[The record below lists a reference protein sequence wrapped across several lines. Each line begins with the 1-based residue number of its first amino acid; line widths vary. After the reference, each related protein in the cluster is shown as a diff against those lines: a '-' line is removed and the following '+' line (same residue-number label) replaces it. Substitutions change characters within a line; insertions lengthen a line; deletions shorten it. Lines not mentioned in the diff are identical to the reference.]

1 VLCGDDRRLAG
12 HAHKSFYLPRAGGQ
26 GQRTPLR
33 SNLTFCPLVINNQGT
48 QFQADYTGD
57 LSEARDSKENR
68 SNSRFY
74 KTDQIWKTPSDISKK
89 SHNMFGRFC
98 SIDHDRNF
106 AKRLY
111 FERSLEKFRQ
121 TDRNHTLSL
130 NMTPEVSNRK
140 RGDSLEVPRVAN
152 PSGAPG

>member
-1 VLCGDDRRLAG
+1 VLCGDDKRLAG
-12 HAHKSFYLPRAGGQ
+12 HAHKNYYLPRAGAQ

-48 QFQADYTGD
+48 RFQADYTGD
-57 LSEARDSKENR
+57 LSDARDSKENR
-68 SNSRFY
+68 SNSRFN
-74 KTDQIWKTPSDISKK
+74 KTDQIWRTPSDISKK
-89 SHNMFGRFC
+89 SHNVIGRFR
-98 SIDHDRNF
+98 SRDYDRNF
-106 AKRLY
+106 AKRQY

-130 NMTPEVSNRK
+130 NMKPEVSNRK